1 MITPMDL
8 RTKTFKKVTVG
19 GYDRQEIDE
28 YMQVLTEDY
37 EKVYK
42 QSVET
47 ADKINALTKLV
58 DSYKAMEDT
67 MKNSILVAQS
77 TAEELAKTSQEKAE
91 VIIDEAKL
99 TAKKIID
106 EANAEAE
113 KINERLAELKTS
125 MELFKNT
132 AKGMLTAQLE
142 VVEKFNTKE

>member
-8 RTKTFKKVTVG
+8 RTKTFKKATVG
-19 GYDRQEIDE
+19 GYDKRDVDE
-28 YMQVLTEDY
+28 YIEVLTEDY

-47 ADKINALTKLV
+47 QDKISALTKLL

-67 MKNSILVAQS
+67 MKNSIIVAQS
-77 TAEELAKTSQEKAE
+77 TAEELQRTSQEKAE

-99 TAKKIID
+99 KAKEIID
-106 EANAEAE
+106 EANAEVQN
-113 KINERLAELKTS
+113 INTQLAEMKTA
-125 MELFKNT
+125 MELYKNS

-142 VVEKFNTKE
+142 VIDKFKTE

>member
-8 RTKTFKKVTVG
+8 RTKTFKKAKVG
-19 GYDRQEIDE
+19 GYDRQEVDE

-47 ADKINALTKLV
+47 LDKINALTKLL

-77 TAEELAKTSQEKAE
+77 TAEELARTSQEKAE
-91 VIIDEAKL
+91 VIIEDAHL
-99 TAKKIID
+99 QAKKIID
-106 EANAEAE
+106 DASAEAE
-113 KINERLAELKTS
+113 AINTMKAELKAS
-125 MELFKNT
+125 MELYRST
-132 AKGMLTAQLE
+132 ARGMLTAQLD
-142 VVEKFNTKE
+142 VIEKFKND